1 MRIVQFPNSILTTPC
16 QEADFSD
23 WKPIATAIGDLT
35 AGMNLTRKAVGLSA
49 PQVGHSIRVFILDV
63 VYLNLHGV
71 SKIFINPVVTE
82 KSSLEDVQDEA
93 CMSLPPSVLI
103 PVKRPISCT
112 VEASNKEGHRFRVE
126 LTGLAARA
134 AQHEEEHLS
143 GITILDHA
151 TKKQKRL
158 AIQKI
163 ILAMKKRR

>member
-1 MRIVQFPNSILTTPC
+1 MKILQYPHSLLTTPC
-16 QEADFSD
+16 KPADFSD
-23 WKPIATAIGDLT
+23 WKPIASAIGDLT

-49 PQVGHSIRVFILDV
+49 PQVGSNLRIFILDV
-63 VYLNLHGV
+63 AYLQLHGV

-93 CMSLPPSVLI
+93 CMSLPPGVLI

-112 VEASNKEGHRFRVE
+112 VEASNKEGHRFEVK

-134 AQHEEEHLS
+134 AQHEVEHLD
-143 GITILDHA
+143 GRTILDHA
-151 TKKQKRL
+151 PKKQKRM
-158 AIQKI
+158 AMQKI